1 MMPAG
6 PASASPLLER
16 ERELDAFDR
25 LLGDVAGGR
34 SGFVVIEGSAGI
46 GKSCLLAA
54 LRDRAAGKGLRVVAA
69 HGSELEREFAFGVV
83 RQLFESA
90 LTEPADRGRL
100 LAGGAAPA
108 HAVFEPVASDGADV
122 SFAVLHGL
130 YWLTVNLASERPLL
144 LAVDELHWCDR
155 PSMRF
160 LAYLVRRLE
169 GLGAALAV
177 GLRSAEL
184 GVAPVLIGELAE
196 APDAVRLRPRPLSE
210 AGVAELIR
218 SRLGVEPDP
227 AFTAA
232 CVSGTG
238 GNPLLLRQLLSSL
251 EADGVTP
258 EARHARAVQQVGP
271 RAVSRTVL
279 LRLHRLPDPAAAVAE
294 AIAVLGDG
302 AELPVVAELTG
313 LEEPAVADAT
323 AALARAEILR
333 PQPPLGF
340 VHPLV
345 RDAAYHNLPP
355 GERELRHAE
364 AARLLRQAGAPAEE
378 VATHLLA
385 CPKRG
390 QEWVVDVLREAARSA
405 RNRGAA
411 DSAAAYLERALVE
424 PPAARGRTR
433 VILELGLA
441 ETLTHGPAAAL
452 HLREVWGTL
461 EDPRERAPVAVAL
474 ARTLIFTG
482 PAAEAV
488 AFVRRAAT
496 ELPVELV
503 DERQALRAI
512 ELMAI
517 PLGAADDETLG
528 TLERLRIEGM
538 GPGARMLAAA
548 AAEGR
553 ALTGASAD
561 ECVALATRA
570 LADGVLID
578 ADPGFLRNAAPWVLV
593 MADRAEARRAWQEMQ
608 AHAHRRGSLF
618 GFLGTNLWTGASQL
632 WWGDLREAES
642 TLLTALENAAA
653 WGLLRSGAAYGPALA
668 FAGAVRVLRGDLE
681 GARRLLDPAEGDERR
696 VDSSRLTLR
705 SRVDLLLAE
714 GRHEEALAA
723 ADELAERF
731 GAIVNPG
738 WAPWRSLK
746 AGALDRLGRSEEA
759 IALAGEELVH
769 ARRFGSPSVVGR
781 SLRVLGTL
789 ERERGID
796 RLLEAV
802 ELLERST
809 AKLELGFA
817 QFALGAA
824 LRRLRKPSEAR
835 EPLRR
840 ALELADRC
848 GAERLAAQARAELYA
863 SGGRPRRTALSGVAS
878 LTASERR
885 VAELAAEGR
894 TNKDIAQTLYVT
906 LKTVERH
913 LSSAYGK
920 LGIGSKR
927 ELSQALAHSGPSPR
941 LRPKP

>member
-1 MMPAG
+1 MTTAG

-25 LLGDVAGGR
+25 LVGDVSSGG
-34 SGFVVIEGSAGI
+34 SGLVVIEGSAGI
-46 GKSCLLAA
+46 GKSRLLSA
-54 LRDRAAGKGLRVVAA
+54 LRDRAADKGLRVGAA

-83 RQLFESA
+83 RQLFEPA
-90 LTEPADRGRL
+90 LAEPADRERL

-108 HAVFEPVASDGADV
+108 RPVFELVASDGEDV

-155 PSMRF
+155 PSLRF
-160 LAYLVRRLE
+160 LAYLARRLE

-177 GLRSAEL
+177 GLRTAEL
-184 GVAPVLIGELAE
+184 DVAPVVIGELAE
-196 APDAVRLRPRPLSE
+196 APDAVRLRPGPLSE

-218 SRLGVEPDP
+218 SRLGVEPDR

-258 EARHARAVQQVGP
+258 EARQARVVQQAGP
-271 RAVSRTVL
+271 QAVSRTVL
-279 LRLHRLPDPAAAVAE
+279 LRLHRLPDPAAAVAQ

-302 AELPVVAELTG
+302 AELPLVAALTA
-313 LEEPAVADAT
+313 LDDAAVAGAT

-340 VHPLV
+340 VHPLI
-345 RDAAYHNLPP
+345 RDAVYQQLPP

-364 AARLLRQAGAPAEE
+364 AARLVMQAGAPAEE
-378 VATHLLA
+378 VATHILA
-385 CPKRG
+385 CPRRG
-390 QEWVVDVLREAARSA
+390 QDWVVDVLSEAARSA
-405 RNRGAA
+405 RTRGAA
-411 DSAAAYLERALVE
+411 DSAATYLERALDE
-424 PPAARGRTR
+424 PPTARRRMR
-433 VILELGLA
+433 VVLELGLA
-441 ETLTHGPAAAL
+441 ETLTHGPAAAG
-452 HLREVWGTL
+452 HLREVWETL
-461 EDPRERAPVAVAL
+461 EDARERGRVAAAL

-482 PAAEAV
+482 PAAEGV
-488 AFVRRAAT
+488 AFVRRAAA
-496 ELPVELV
+496 ELPAELV

-517 PLGAADDETLG
+517 PLGAADAETLA
-528 TLERLRIEGM
+528 TLEHVRIEGE

-561 ECVALATRA
+561 ECVALATEA

-593 MADRAEARRAWQEMQ
+593 MADRDEAREAWEKMR

-618 GFLGTNLWTGASQL
+618 GFLGTNLWTGASLL
-632 WWGDLREAES
+632 WWGDLPEAEN
-642 TLLTALENAAA
+642 TLMTALENAAA

-668 FAGAVRVLRGDLE
+668 FTGAVRVLRGDLQ

-696 VDSSRLTLR
+696 VESSRLTLS
-705 SRVDLLLAE
+705 SRVELLLAE
-714 GRHEEALAA
+714 GRDEEALAA

-731 GAIVNPG
+731 GGIVNPG

-746 AGALDRLGRSEEA
+746 ARALDRLGRSEEA
-759 IALAGEELVH
+759 TALAGEELAH

-796 RLLEAV
+796 RLREAV

-809 AKLELGFA
+809 AKLQLGFA
-817 QFALGAA
+817 LFALGAA

-848 GAERLAAQARAELYA
+848 GAGPLAGQARAELYA
-863 SGGRPRRTALSGVAS
+863 AGGRPRRTALSGVES

-885 VAELAAEGR
+885 VAELAAKGG

-920 LGIGSKR
+920 LGIRSRR
-927 ELSQALAHSGPSPR
+927 ELSQALPSRAEP
-941 LRPKP
+941 PKS